1 MGNHMKQ
8 TRVVK
13 RILRQRETGVSLLEL
28 MITLGIGM
36 VLVAMA
42 TPLVN
47 TTINIYRLRGAG
59 SDYVN
64 LLQRT
69 RMRSVSDD
77 IYYPVYASTTAGV
90 VGGWGGLNAFA
101 DLNSLGGATG
111 NYANAPT
118 SDLGIAFNHAAV
130 VLQPRAAAPGTANLY
145 TRFMPGIQ
153 PNVVTINPND
163 NWSAAGVTVV
173 TFGPRGL
180 PCYLAAAPPGGTCA
194 YTFPNA
200 NAPQPIA
207 YEVFMQNVRTG
218 AWEAVTVNPA
228 GRIREW
234 RYNVGDG
241 TWQPLD

>member
-1 MGNHMKQ
+1 MTQ
-8 TRVVK
+8 TGIVK
-13 RILRQRETGVSLLEL
+13 RVSHQRETGVSLLEL

-59 SDYVN
+59 SEYVN

-69 RMRSVSDD
+69 RMRAVSDD
-77 IYYPVYASTTAGV
+77 IYYPVYASTTAGI
-90 VGGWGGLNAFA
+90 VGGWNGLNAFA
-101 DLNSLGGATG
+101 DLNSLGGAAG
-111 NYANAPT
+111 AYANAPIA
-118 SDLGIAFNHAAV
+118 DLGVAFNHSAI
-130 VLQPRAAAPGTANLY
+130 VLQPQAAAPGTANLY
-145 TRFMPGIQ
+145 TRFMPGIA
-153 PNVVTINPND
+153 PNVVAINPNN

-180 PCYLAAAPPGGTCA
+180 PCYLAAVPPGGTCS

-207 YEVFMQNVRTG
+207 YEVFMQNIQTG

-234 RYNVGDG
+234 RYNAGDG

>member
-1 MGNHMKQ
+1 MTQ
-8 TRVVK
+8 TRIVGK
-13 RILRQRETGVSLLEL
+13 SRRQGETGVSLLEL

-42 TPLVN
+42 APLVN
-47 TTINIYRLRGAG
+47 TTTNIYRLRGAG
-59 SDYVN
+59 SEYVN

-69 RMRSVSDD
+69 RMRAVSDD
-77 IYYPVYASTTAGV
+77 IYYPVYASTNAGTI
-90 VGGWGGLNAFA
+90 GGWGGLNAFA

-111 NYANAPT
+111 VYATAPT
-118 SDLGIAFNHAAV
+118 ADLGIAFNRLV
-130 VLQPRAAAPGTANLY
+130 VLQPQGAAPATNNLY
-145 TRFMPGIQ
+145 TRFMPGI
-153 PNVVTINPND
+153 PLNVVAINPNN

-180 PCYLAAAPPGGTCA
+180 PCYLAAVPPGGTCS
-194 YTFPNA
+194 YTFPNG

-207 YEVFMQNVRTG
+207 YEVFMQNTRTG

-234 RYNVGDG
+234 RYNVGDN